1 MSEDNFAV
9 GIVNYVCP
17 ICGKTAKTD
26 IIMNTRLTQKAAQ
39 EVREANGKVVG
50 YSDNACEECASHK
63 DKVVYIVEI
72 DASKSEPNNPYRTGY
87 IWGIKSDIP
96 LITDCEDYIITTKDG
111 VRFMFM
117 DIEAAKKLG
126 FHELNTKK
134 NYD

>member
-9 GIVNYVCP
+9 GLVNYVCP
-17 ICGKTAKTD
+17 ICGKTAQTD
-26 IIMNTRLTQKAAQ
+26 IIMNSKFTKKAAD
-39 EVREANGKVVG
+39 EVRETNGKVIG
-50 YSDNACEECASHK
+50 YCSHACKECAAHK
-63 DKVVYIVEI
+63 DEVVYVVEI

-87 IWGIKSDIP
+87 VWGIKSDIP

-126 FHELNTKK
+126 FHEFDCKEL
-134 NYD
+134 